1 MRYGVME
8 ETEFDHRVDSIVISV
23 FEVILV
29 EFDKY
34 DMIW

>member
-1 MRYGVME
+1 ME
-8 ETEFDHRVDSIVISV
+8 ETESEHRVDSIAVSV

-34 DMIW
+34 DMTW